1 MVLLI
6 TRNEKFIPLFA
17 EVIGYKKPGKNASF
31 IKMQA
36 GYSVGWYTG
45 NMYKEGYDYKGGLI
59 FDAGIGRKLPVG
71 NRSSLMFHCS
81 YRHRYAKI
89 DFTSPVQN
97 EYSK

>member
-1 MVLLI
+1 
-6 TRNEKFIPLFA
+6 
-17 EVIGYKKPGKNASF
+17 
-31 IKMQA
+31 MQA